1 VTLYDI
7 IADLRR
13 EHPNEASARTLDAI
27 MVELGHTR
35 DNLRQALANLQGEP
49 LPPGGKEVLAELE
62 ERARA
67 NRLDNLDYGPPVR
80 LRGFRPPLEPVD
92 EGSIGIAVLLG
103 GSALFLLVL
112 GVAAVVAGIRAIFH

>member
-1 VTLYDI
+1 MV
-7 IADLRR
+7 
-13 EHPNEASARTLDAI
+13 
-27 MVELGHTR
+27 MVELGRTR
-35 DNLRQALANLQGEP
+35 DNLRQAVANLQGQP
-49 LPPGGKEVLAELE
+49 LAPGGQEILSELQ

-92 EGSIGIAVLLG
+92 EGSLGIAVLLG

-112 GVAAVVAGIRAIFH
+112 GVAAVIAGVRAILH